1 MGEIVHLSGK
11 QNSSMIN
18 LLSLMAQ
25 QNDSSK
31 IIASVLIGVF
41 TVIVGSVMLNTA
53 AGIIGGIVM
62 FVFLLCHDD

>member
-1 MGEIVHLSGK
+1 
-11 QNSSMIN
+11 
-18 LLSLMAQ
+18 MAQ

-31 IIASVLIGVF
+31 IIASVLVGVF